1 MMDNRERGRSRDKKQ
16 RRHILSE
23 EKDENFHNGSDVR
36 KWEMLA
42 ATEVKLSSSK
52 KNSNRN
58 TYDNSSIKRVTRK
71 FHPVVVQNNGKEMYK
86 KVCCAWKSVFFWG
99 GGGGGWAL
107 IWSYSKNKEKTKNH
121 NNNKNVQLVL
131 QHWCKTSS
139 LAMLRVLPPTFISGL
154 YPL

>member
-23 EKDENFHNGSDVR
+23 EKDENFHNASDVR

-86 KVCCAWKSVFFWG
+86 KVCCAWKSVFFG
-99 GGGGGWAL
+99 GGGGGANL
-107 IWSYSKNKEKTKNH
+107 KQQEK
-121 NNNKNVQLVL
+121 
-131 QHWCKTSS
+131 
-139 LAMLRVLPPTFISGL
+139 
-154 YPL
+154 

>member
-1 MMDNRERGRSRDKKQ
+1 
-16 RRHILSE
+16 
-23 EKDENFHNGSDVR
+23 
-36 KWEMLA
+36 MLA

-99 GGGGGWAL
+99 GGVGWAL

-121 NNNKNVQLVL
+121 NNNKNVHLVL

-139 LAMLRVLPPTFISGL
+139 LAMLSFTTHVHLWSLSVIVFLLQGELRRSTSSRSISRDPANVYQVPRML
-154 YPL
+154 HSSTNL